1 MKRLRPQLTYANVIS
16 TLCLFL
22 LLGGGAAFAATQLPK
37 NSVGAKQIKKGAITP
52 TKLAVATKQAFES
65 IVGPRGPRGAVGP
78 SGARGDTGARGPA
91 GPQGATGPQG
101 AAGATK
107 VVVRVGK
114 QELGSEVLC
123 KPGEVAIS
131 GGGITVDSKTML
143 YASLPVDSK
152 KETTL
157 EGKAPE
163 GWFAGAED
171 AETGAEAESIAYVVC
186 ASP

>member
-1 MKRLRPQLTYANVIS
+1 MKHLRPRLTYANVVS

-37 NSVGAKQIKKGAITP
+37 NSVGPRQIKRGAITP
-52 TKLAVATKQAFES
+52 AKLAVATKRAIAAMIGEAGKTGKTGKT
-65 IVGPRGPRGAVGP
+65 GPQGPRGATGP
-78 SGARGDTGARGPA
+78 Q
-91 GPQGATGPQG
+91 GPQGATG

-107 VVVRVGK
+107 VAVRIGK
-114 QELGSEVLC
+114 VEKGSEAFC

-131 GGGITVDSKTML
+131 GGGVAAGSETNL
-143 YASLPVDSK
+143 YGSLPVNSQH
-152 KETTL
+152 EPTG

-163 GWFAGAED
+163 GWFVGAQTTAGV
-171 AETGAEAESIAYVVC
+171 EAESLAFVVC

>member
-1 MKRLRPQLTYANVIS
+1 MNRLRPRLTYANVVS

-22 LLGGGAAFAATQLPK
+22 LLGGGAAFAASQLPK
-37 NSVGAKQIKKGAITP
+37 NSVGAKQIKRGAITP
-52 TKLAVATKQAFES
+52 AKLAAVTKRAFAS
-65 IVGPRGPRGAVGP
+65 VTGPRGPRGPRGATGP
-78 SGARGDTGARGPA
+78 QGAA
-91 GPQGATGPQG
+91 GPQGAPG

-114 QELGSEVLC
+114 IENGSEVFC

-131 GGGITVDSKTML
+131 GGGIAEDPGSSL
-143 YASLPVDSK
+143 YGSLPVDSNH
-152 KETTL
+152 ELTA

-163 GWFAGAED
+163 GWFAGAQPS
-171 AETGAEAESIAYVVC
+171 GGGEAKSLAYVIC

>member
-1 MKRLRPQLTYANVIS
+1 MKRLRPRLTYANVIS

-37 NSVGAKQIKKGAITP
+37 NSVGPKQIRKGAITP
-52 TKLAVATKQAFES
+52 AKLAVATKQVIES
-65 IVGPRGPRGAVGP
+65 TAGPRGPRGAAGP
-78 SGARGDTGARGPA
+78 SGAKGDTGARGPA

-107 VVVRVGK
+107 VVVRVGP
-114 QELGSEVLC
+114 EVEGSEAFC

-131 GGGITVDSKTML
+131 GGGLTSDPKFTL
-143 YASLPVDSK
+143 YGSLPIDANG
-152 KETTL
+152 ETTT
-157 EGKAPE
+157 EGKAPQ

-171 AETGAEAESIAYVVC
+171 SNGVGGKSTAYVVC